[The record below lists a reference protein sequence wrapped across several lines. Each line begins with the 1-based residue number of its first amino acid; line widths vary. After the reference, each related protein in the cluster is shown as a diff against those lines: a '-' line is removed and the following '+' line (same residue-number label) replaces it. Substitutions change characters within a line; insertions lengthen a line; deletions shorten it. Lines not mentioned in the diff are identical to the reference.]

1 MRMMSIFFVTP
12 FVITVLMTAFPVGA
26 EDVFDGTK
34 PLLCASVEAID
45 CSPGEACEKGLPEII
60 GAPQF
65 MRVDFEKKV
74 VIGPK
79 RTAEIRLMEKNDDLI
94 TLQGYEL
101 GMGWTLVIDRT
112 AGKMTVTFAKAE
124 SAFVVFGACTTLP

>member
-1 MRMMSIFFVTP
+1 MKKIFTFVSP
-12 FVITVLMTAFPVGA
+12 FIITLLLAISPAGA

-34 PLLCASVEAID
+34 PLLCATVEAIN
-45 CSPGEACEKGLPEII
+45 CGPGEQCEKGLPEII

-65 MRVDFEKKV
+65 MRVDFKNKV
-74 VIGPK
+74 IIGPK
-79 RTAEIRLMEKNDDLI
+79 RATEIRLMERNDEQI